1 MRPVVPNEWIA
12 NDWTPIIE
20 NVRLS
25 HAEAAL
31 RAWLV
36 ERGLTANDIPKAD
49 LAQEVGRRVGGGT
62 LCTYYVRRS
71 RLEQLEARGDADN
84 S

>member
-1 MRPVVPNEWIA
+1 MPGHEWIS
-12 NDWTPIIE
+12 NDWSAIIE

-25 HAEAAL
+25 DADSAL

-36 ERGLTANDIPKAD
+36 ERGLTADDIPQAD
-49 LAQEVGRRVGGGT
+49 LAQEVGRRVGGGSF
-62 LCTYYVRRS
+62 CTYYLRRS
-71 RLEQLEARGDADN
+71 RLARLEASGQDDN